1 MAKVIITTED
11 VGNTI
16 EIGCREIGC
25 SSDTPMIRGIA
36 KENTPAQNYANIAIM
51 TINANACMRG
61 EEVQD
66 VHELKQ

>member
-1 MAKVIITTED
+1 MAKVIITIED

-16 EIGCREIGC
+16 EIGC